1 MLTRGRIRGYKSLKD
16 VEVDLSRLT
25 VVFGPNT
32 AGKSNFFDALSL
44 LSRMVTL
51 PNLDAAF
58 EKHRGAPL
66 EAFAFGENGI
76 EDVLARKSASF
87 QIEVDVSLDDDV
99 ISSVED
105 QIARAREGLPDAN
118 GTGRR
123 PYVTEHRLR
132 YALTVE
138 VRTES
143 GHLRVLDESLTA
155 LRADGEPR
163 RSRVPFLEKQG
174 QRLHLRMEKQAHPT
188 YEDVGQDRTIISKSL
203 YAPHYPHITAFREE
217 VSRWRFY
224 YLEPT
229 AMRDEAPLREVESLD
244 ARGHDIA
251 PFFNALKTLKPTQF
265 DAVARALKQ
274 VIPTLDG
281 LDVERTSEGFVRLV
295 VREQGMRVSARLISE
310 GTLRVL
316 GLLAISN
323 PIEPVSLVGYEEP
336 ENGVHPR
343 RLALVANLLAGI
355 AERGNTQL
363 LINTHSPVL
372 PEFFFDG
379 SALLLHCYR
388 EQRATIFE
396 AFDSPGPLLVAG
408 DIEKALAD
416 ETPFRER
423 VVRGD
428 FGG

>member
-1 MLTRGRIRGYKSLKD
+1 MLTRVKITGYKSLQSVD
-16 VEVDLSRLT
+16 VPVDRMT
-25 VVFGPNT
+25 VIFGANT
-32 AGKSNFFDALSL
+32 AGKSNLFDALSL

-58 EKHRGAPL
+58 ERHRGAPL
-66 EAFAFGENGI
+66 EAFTFGENGL
-76 EDVLARKSASF
+76 EDVLAKKSARF
-87 QIEVDVSLDDDV
+87 TIEVDVRLDADV
-99 ISSVED
+99 IASVER
-105 QIARAREGLPDAN
+105 QIARAREGLPDSN
-118 GTGRR
+118 GSARR
-123 PYVTEHRLR
+123 TSVTEHWLR
-132 YALTVE
+132 YRLTVE

-143 GHLRVLDESLTA
+143 GHLRVMDESLRA

-163 RSRVPFLEKQG
+163 LSRSPFVEKQG
-174 QRLHLRMEKQAHPT
+174 NRIHLRMEKQAHPT
-188 YEDVGQDRTIISKSL
+188 YEDIGQDRPIVSKSL

-217 VSRWRFY
+217 LARWRFY

-229 AMRDEAPLREVESLD
+229 AMRDETPLREVESLD

-251 PFFNALKTLKPTQF
+251 PFFNLLKSTKPKQF

-281 LDVERTSEGFVRLV
+281 LDVERTSEGFVRLS

-343 RLALVANLLAGI
+343 RLSLVANLLAGI
-355 AERGNTQL
+355 ADRGNTQL
-363 LINTHSPVL
+363 LVNTHSPVL
-372 PEFFFDG
+372 PEFFLDG
-379 SALLLHCYR
+379 SALLLKCFR
-388 EQRATIFE
+388 DGRDTVFE
-396 AFDSPGPLLVAG
+396 KFASPGPLFAARS
-408 DIEKALAD
+408 IEEAFD

-423 VVRGD
+423 VIRGD